1 MSFDSNFY
9 YRLSTMFRG
18 NKINLDIYN
27 GGEYNNMPHL
37 TNEENFSGQYWSIQ
51 PSKDTG
57 YYHLST
63 MFRGSEMCLDV
74 YNGGK
79 YNNMLHLV
87 PKANYSGQFW
97 KIEAS
102 VQAGYFSLSTMFRG
116 AKVNLDIYNG
126 GEYNNMPHLV
136 NEGNF
141 SGQYWLFEKTNQRI
155 YSSNFANL
163 APSKSFMNNV
173 TNIKELSSAIQNFN
187 RNLNMNTYINT
198 LTGKAEEIAIDIR
211 NNLAPKV
218 EKVGLSFENSITS
231 TEQDIGRF
239 GTIMVQVCELLKKKS
254 LDKTQL
260 SNQLKLALALSKHI
274 QNNFKA
280 NISPSLDQYH
290 KELNL
295 LVSQLGSEKIA
306 IQDNNQSLEQQRNQI
321 IQKMHARTHT
331 VCGVVKMIWDSVT
344 FQLEGEL
351 RDENEELARLRF
363 QFNANSMAI
372 GGASYMINVVKSF
385 ESELEGLSQYWD
397 EFSSTLESL
406 ILDIDGLLLVH
417 EHDMT
422 NLYIQLIE
430 SDWASI
436 KTKN

>member
-1 MSFDSNFY
+1 MSFDSKYY

-18 NKINLDIYN
+18 DKINLDIYN

-37 TNEENFSGQYWSIQ
+37 TNEENYSGQYWSIE
-51 PSKDTG
+51 PSKDSG
-57 YYHLST
+57 YYRLST
-63 MFRGSEMCLDV
+63 MFRGSQMCLDV

-97 KIEAS
+97 KIEPS
-102 VQAGYFSLSTMFRG
+102 VQAGYFRLSTMFRG
-116 AKVNLDIYNG
+116 EKLNLDIYNG
-126 GEYNNMPHLV
+126 GEYNNMPHLT

-141 SGQYWLFEKTNQRI
+141 SGQYWFFEKTNQRV
-155 YSSNFANL
+155 YSSNL

-173 TNIKELSSAIQNFN
+173 TNIRELSSAIQNFN
-187 RNLNMNTYINT
+187 RNLNMDTYIKA
-198 LTGKAEEIAIDIR
+198 LTGKAEQIAIGIR
-211 NNLAPKV
+211 DNLVPKV
-218 EKVGLSFENSITS
+218 EKVGLSIENSIAS
-231 TEQDIGRF
+231 TEQDITRF
-239 GTIMVQVCELLKKKS
+239 GTIMVEVCELLKKKP

-260 SNQLKLALALSKHI
+260 TNQLKLALALSKHI
-274 QNNFKA
+274 QNNFKT

-290 KELNL
+290 KQLNELA
-295 LVSQLGSEKIA
+295 SQLGSEKIA
-306 IQDNNQSLEQQRNQI
+306 IEDNNQSLERQRNQI

-351 RDENEELARLRF
+351 RDENDELARLRF
-363 QFNANSMAI
+363 QFNANSMAM
-372 GGASYMINVVKSF
+372 GGASYMINVVTSF
-385 ESELEGLSQYWD
+385 GSQLEELSQNWD
-397 EFSSTLESL
+397 EFSSILESL
-406 ILDIDGLLLVH
+406 ILDTNSLLSSQ

-422 NLYIQLIE
+422 SLYIQLIE

-436 KTKN
+436 KAKS